1 MANAHTEGEAPIMA
15 WVGLERPAVV
25 FLHGFALD
33 ARMWRRQIDVI
44 GQDHRVLTLDLP
56 GFGPQARDVGEV
68 EPAAEI
74 RRAVDAVKLDRVHL
88 VAASYGAAV
97 AVDFALQ
104 HPDRV
109 ASLVLAGPILL
120 GRRLAVD
127 AWSKCILLANDG
139 DKTTAAEVWLDDPL
153 FETLRHEENLFEE
166 VRQIVLDYSGAHWT
180 GKVTSLWSE
189 PDPMLALA
197 KLEAPALVV
206 SGEADLPSFLGMAEA
221 YAKALPNARREI
233 VKGVGHHVTMEAAPA
248 FNELLRSFLEDAE
261 KPLT

>member
-1 MANAHTEGEAPIMA
+1 MEAEAPVMA

-68 EPAAEI
+68 EPAAEVG
-74 RRAVDAVKLDRVHL
+74 RALDAVKLDRVHL

-104 HPDRV
+104 HPERV

-127 AWSKCILLANDG
+127 AWSKSVLLANDG

-153 FETLRHEENLFEE
+153 FETLRHEEGLFEE
-166 VRQIVLDYSGAHWT
+166 VRQIVLDYGGGHWT

-189 PDPMLALA
+189 PDPMMALA
-197 KLEAPALVV
+197 RIEAPALVV

-233 VKGVGHHVTMEAAPA
+233 IKGVGHHVTMEAAPA
-248 FNELLRSFLEDAE
+248 FNELLRAFLDDTE
-261 KPLT
+261 KPAA